1 MVLRWFAE
9 NIKRFKKI
17 VRLDIFSSVIS
28 LFLSVKNLN
37 YVLSC
42 KTNEDFLCNGAWVLP
57 HKKKD
62 KYVLSFYFSIRY
74 ITAPARNI
82 FNPIVQNISFLVD
95 VSSFFSSVISSFCAS
110 TFSAVLIILD
120 LNSSFA

>member
-9 NIKRFKKI
+9 NTKGFKKI
-17 VRLDIFSSVIS
+17 VRLDILSSVIS
-28 LFLSVKNLN
+28 LFVSVKNLN

-57 HKKKD
+57 QIKKRTNMSS
-62 KYVLSFYFSIRY
+62 LYFNIRY
-74 ITAPARNI
+74 IIAPARNI
-82 FNPIVQNISFLVD
+82 FNPIVQKISFLVD

-110 TFSAVLIILD
+110 TFSAVSIIFF